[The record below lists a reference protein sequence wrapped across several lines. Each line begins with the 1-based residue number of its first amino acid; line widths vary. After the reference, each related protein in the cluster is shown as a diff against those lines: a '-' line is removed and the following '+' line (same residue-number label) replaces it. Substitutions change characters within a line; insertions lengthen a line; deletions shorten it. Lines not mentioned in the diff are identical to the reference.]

1 MPAAKN
7 IEEKYINGIKVDKED
22 DKVFFNDETHTYYD
36 KKTLKKYISV
46 TTLINAYSQE
56 FDEEFWSAYKALEE
70 LMDGDKWS
78 IVKPMLLN
86 TKKVKLELLPKWG
99 INEEQFKLTQDA
111 IKAEY
116 KRKRDES
123 CDRGTKIHE
132 EFEMGFYN
140 NKKFDFELYKLPN
153 LCGEFECRQNYYK
166 LDLKKGVYPELLL
179 SCIFDNVY
187 ISGQIDL
194 CIVDDTDVYI
204 IDHKGLS
211 LDTPIL
217 TKNGWSTMGD
227 VSVGDIVFDMNG
239 NQTKILNTS
248 EIHYNPCYK
257 ITFDNKETIIA
268 DCDHRWLISFNRGK
282 NKPMKTVVMTTKE
295 LSDWLSKHK
304 RTSYNIPKILNAHPL
319 NLPEKNL
326 PIDPY
331 VLGVW
336 LGDGSKNCG
345 VVTNITKEVWDEI
358 KRRGYEI
365 GDNLNENGA
374 EEHTILG
381 LCTELKKLN
390 LIGNKHIPDCYLL
403 ASYNQRLDLLR
414 GLMDTDGYLNMIR
427 KRFVMNTS
435 QEWQA
440 IDLASLVSSLGYKP
454 TIMEV
459 VNHCDGKDFPGWN
472 CCWSGFDVNPFLVRK
487 QEEFAKIYC
496 EKDNNSFRN
505 IESVEKVDT
514 VPTRCIEVDSET
526 HTYLA
531 GKNLIVT
538 HNTNKE
544 IKKHSFF
551 DSRRKK
557 RIMMKAPLQNL
568 EDCSWSHYCLQL
580 SLYAYMIETLY
591 PHLKI
596 KELKI
601 NHIDHNDVE
610 TILDVPYLKDDVQRM
625 IKDYSKKLRIKE
637 QLDRNEPYKLG

>member
-22 DKVFFNDETHTYYD
+22 DKVFFNDATHTYYD
-36 KKTLKKYISV
+36 KKTLQKYISV

-204 IDHKGLS
+204 IDHK
-211 LDTPIL
+211 T
-217 TKNGWSTMGD
+217 
-227 VSVGDIVFDMNG
+227 
-239 NQTKILNTS
+239 
-248 EIHYNPCYK
+248 
-257 ITFDNKETIIA
+257 
-268 DCDHRWLISFNRGK
+268 
-282 NKPMKTVVMTTKE
+282 
-295 LSDWLSKHK
+295 
-304 RTSYNIPKILNAHPL
+304 NA
-319 NLPEKNL
+319 
-326 PIDPY
+326 
-331 VLGVW
+331 
-336 LGDGSKNCG
+336 
-345 VVTNITKEVWDEI
+345 
-358 KRRGYEI
+358 
-365 GDNLNENGA
+365 
-374 EEHTILG
+374 
-381 LCTELKKLN
+381 
-390 LIGNKHIPDCYLL
+390 
-403 ASYNQRLDLLR
+403 
-414 GLMDTDGYLNMIR
+414 
-427 KRFVMNTS
+427 
-435 QEWQA
+435 
-440 IDLASLVSSLGYKP
+440 
-454 TIMEV
+454 
-459 VNHCDGKDFPGWN
+459 
-472 CCWSGFDVNPFLVRK
+472 
-487 QEEFAKIYC
+487 
-496 EKDNNSFRN
+496 
-505 IESVEKVDT
+505 
-514 VPTRCIEVDSET
+514 
-526 HTYLA
+526 
-531 GKNLIVT
+531 
-538 HNTNKE
+538 E

-591 PHLKI
+591 PHLTI

-601 NHIDHNDVE
+601 NHIDHNNVE

-625 IKDYSKKLRIKE
+625 IKDYSKKLRIKD
-637 QLDRNEPYKLG
+637 QLDRNEPYKIG